1 MEKVLCIEDLERKLE
16 QFQIILTN
24 SDNVKKDILELT
36 EQMVEMVA
44 NYKKTQIDF
53 QLICNHLN
61 TTLFVTDDRGY
72 VCYVNPSYEERTGLK
87 KEYILGKTIF
97 ELQKENVIQCDVI
110 PRMLKE
116 EKPINAIGYVV
127 STDYRGF
134 VAGIP
139 VKDENGKLRYAITTD
154 WDVMSIMEM
163 ENRLKQLQKGE
174 IPDSTDEA
182 GSVSVHTADEE
193 EILYTSDVMR
203 DLISLAK
210 TVAQTDVSVL
220 ITGETGTGKE
230 LLSKVIVKYSCR
242 ADNTYIKVNC
252 AAIPQD
258 LLESELFG
266 YEEGAFTGA
275 KRGGKKGA
283 FEQAD
288 WGTILLDEIGELP
301 FQVQAKL
308 LRVLQ
313 ENEVNR
319 VGGQQAIKLN
329 VRVIAAT
336 NRNLLQEIRNGNFR
350 EDLYYRLNIL
360 PLELPPLRDRSEDI
374 PFLVG
379 RFLEEFDEKYKKIT
393 LIEADAMQLLRH
405 YDWPG
410 NIRELRNMMER
421 LVILGKDG
429 RITCSEIQKVL
440 GVTGICVSTD
450 QKEKYT
456 LKEAVEQ
463 FEKQMIQNAI
473 LKEGNKKKASEA
485 LGCERTTFLKKCK
498 RYEIE

>member
-1 MEKVLCIEDLERKLE
+1 M
-16 QFQIILTN
+16 
-24 SDNVKKDILELT
+24 
-36 EQMVEMVA
+36 
-44 NYKKTQIDF
+44 
-53 QLICNHLN
+53 
-61 TTLFVTDDRGY
+61 
-72 VCYVNPSYEERTGLK
+72 
-87 KEYILGKTIF
+87 
-97 ELQKENVIQCDVI
+97 
-110 PRMLKE
+110 
-116 EKPINAIGYVV
+116 
-127 STDYRGF
+127 
-134 VAGIP
+134 
-139 VKDENGKLRYAITTD
+139 
-154 WDVMSIMEM
+154 
-163 ENRLKQLQKGE
+163 
-174 IPDSTDEA
+174 
-182 GSVSVHTADEE
+182 
-193 EILYTSDVMR
+193 
-203 DLISLAK
+203 AK

-288 WGTILLDEIGELP
+288 GGTILLDEIGELP

>member
-1 MEKVLCIEDLERKLE
+1 MGKVLGIEKLETKLE
-16 QFQIILTN
+16 QLQTMLNDSNDTEKETLELVGQM
-24 SDNVKKDILELT
+24 SEILEK
-36 EQMVEMVA
+36 
-44 NYKKTQIDF
+44 YKREQIDF
-53 QLICNHLN
+53 QMICDHLN
-61 TTLFVTDDRGY
+61 TTLFVTDDKGRA
-72 VCYVNPSYEERTGLK
+72 CYVNPAYEERTGLK
-87 KEYILGKTIF
+87 KEHILGKTIF
-97 ELQKENVIQCDVI
+97 ELQKENIIQCDVI

-116 EKPINAIGYVV
+116 ETPINAIGYVV

-134 VAGIP
+134 IAGIP
-139 VKDENGKLRYAITTD
+139 VKDENGKLRYAMTTD
-154 WDVMSIMEM
+154 WDVTSIMEM
-163 ENRLKQLQKGE
+163 ENRLRQLQKGE
-174 IPDSTDEA
+174 VPANTDEFL
-182 GSVSVHTADEE
+182 STPMADDE

-203 DLISLAK
+203 NLLSLAK

-230 LLSKVIVKYSCR
+230 LLSKMIVKYSCR
-242 ADNTYIKVNC
+242 ADKPYIKVNC
-252 AAIPQD
+252 AAIPQE

-275 KRGGKKGA
+275 RRGGKKGA

-288 WGTILLDEIGELP
+288 GGTILLDEIGELP

-313 ENEVNR
+313 ESEVNR
-319 VGGQQAIKLN
+319 VGGQKAINLN
-329 VRVIAAT
+329 VRIIAAT
-336 NRNLLQEIRNGNFR
+336 NRNLLQEIKNGNFR

-379 RFLEEFDEKYKKIT
+379 RFLEEFYEKYKKIT
-393 LIEADAMQLLRH
+393 LIEADAMHMLRH

-410 NIRELRNMMER
+410 NIRELRNLMER

-429 RITCSEIQKVL
+429 RITCSEIQNVL
-440 GVTGICVSTD
+440 GVTGKCVATER
-450 QKEKYT
+450 KEMHT

-463 FEKQMIQNAI
+463 FEKQMIQDAIMNA
-473 LKEGNKKKASEA
+473 GNKKKAAEL

-498 RYEIE
+498 RYDIE

>member
-1 MEKVLCIEDLERKLE
+1 MEKFLCIDDLERKLE
-16 QFQIILTN
+16 QLQTMLTD
-24 SDNVKKDILELT
+24 SDNVKEDILELT
-36 EQMVEMVA
+36 EQMVELFA
-44 NYKKTQIDF
+44 KYKKEQIDF
-53 QLICNHLN
+53 QMICDNLN
-61 TTLFVTDDRGY
+61 TTLFVTDDEGRA
-72 VCYVNPSYEERTGLK
+72 CYVNSAYEERTGLK

-97 ELQKENVIQCDVI
+97 ELQKENIIQCDVI

-134 VAGIP
+134 IAGIP
-139 VKDENGKLRYAITTD
+139 VKDESGKLRYAMTTD
-154 WDVMSIMEM
+154 WDVTSIMEM
-163 ENRLKQLQKGE
+163 ENRLRQLQKGE
-174 IPDSTDEA
+174 VPANTDEFVPTPVA
-182 GSVSVHTADEE
+182 NDE

-242 ADNTYIKVNC
+242 ADKPYIKVNC

-258 LLESELFG
+258 LLETELFG

-288 WGTILLDEIGELP
+288 GGTILLDEIGELP
-301 FQVQAKL
+301 FQMQAKL

-319 VGGQQAIKLN
+319 VGGQRAIKLN

-429 RITCSEIQKVL
+429 RITCSEIQKML
-440 GVTGICVSTD
+440 GITGMCVPAGREET
-450 QKEKYT
+450 YT

-473 LKEGNKKKASEA
+473 LKEI
-485 LGCERTTFLKKCK
+485 RK
-498 RYEIE
+498 RHQRR

>member
-1 MEKVLCIEDLERKLE
+1 MEKVLCIDDLERKLE
-16 QFQIILTN
+16 QLQTMLTD
-24 SDNVKKDILELT
+24 SDNVKEDILELT
-36 EQMVEMVA
+36 EQMVELFA
-44 NYKKTQIDF
+44 KYKKEQIDF
-53 QLICNHLN
+53 QMICDNLN
-61 TTLFVTDDRGY
+61 TTLFVTDDEGRA
-72 VCYVNPSYEERTGLK
+72 CYVNSAYEERTGLK

-97 ELQKENVIQCDVI
+97 ELQKENIIQCDVI

-134 VAGIP
+134 IAGIP
-139 VKDENGKLRYAITTD
+139 VKDESGKLRYAMTTD
-154 WDVMSIMEM
+154 WDVTSIMEM
-163 ENRLKQLQKGE
+163 ENRLRQLQKGE
-174 IPDSTDEA
+174 VPANTDEFVPTPVA
-182 GSVSVHTADEE
+182 NDE

-220 ITGETGTGKE
+220 ITGETGKGKE

-242 ADNTYIKVNC
+242 ADKPYIKVNC

-288 WGTILLDEIGELP
+288 GGTILLDEIGELP

-319 VGGQQAIKLN
+319 VGGQRAIKLN

-440 GVTGICVSTD
+440 GVTGMCVPTG
-450 QKEKYT
+450 QEETYT

>member
-193 EILYTSDVMR
+193 EILYTSI
-203 DLISLAK
+203 IS
-210 TVAQTDVSVL
+210 
-220 ITGETGTGKE
+220 
-230 LLSKVIVKYSCR
+230 
-242 ADNTYIKVNC
+242 
-252 AAIPQD
+252 
-258 LLESELFG
+258 F
-266 YEEGAFTGA
+266 
-275 KRGGKKGA
+275 
-283 FEQAD
+283 
-288 WGTILLDEIGELP
+288 
-301 FQVQAKL
+301 
-308 LRVLQ
+308 
-313 ENEVNR
+313 
-319 VGGQQAIKLN
+319 
-329 VRVIAAT
+329 
-336 NRNLLQEIRNGNFR
+336 
-350 EDLYYRLNIL
+350 
-360 PLELPPLRDRSEDI
+360 
-374 PFLVG
+374 
-379 RFLEEFDEKYKKIT
+379 
-393 LIEADAMQLLRH
+393 
-405 YDWPG
+405 
-410 NIRELRNMMER
+410 
-421 LVILGKDG
+421 
-429 RITCSEIQKVL
+429 
-440 GVTGICVSTD
+440 
-450 QKEKYT
+450 
-456 LKEAVEQ
+456 
-463 FEKQMIQNAI
+463 
-473 LKEGNKKKASEA
+473 
-485 LGCERTTFLKKCK
+485 
-498 RYEIE
+498 

>member
-1 MEKVLCIEDLERKLE
+1 MKKVLCIEELAKKLE
-16 QFQIILTN
+16 QLQTILSDT
-24 SDNVKKDILELT
+24 DNVKKEVFELM
-36 EQMVEMVA
+36 EEMSETLLK
-44 NYKKTQIDF
+44 YKKEQIDF
-53 QLICNHLN
+53 QMICNHLN
-61 TTLFVTDDRGY
+61 TTLFVTDDKGRA
-72 VCYVNPSYEERTGLK
+72 CYVNPAYEERTGLK

-97 ELQKENVIQCDVI
+97 ELQKENIIQCDVI

-134 VAGIP
+134 IAGIP
-139 VKDENGKLRYAITTD
+139 VKDENGKLRYAMTTD
-154 WDVMSIMEM
+154 WDVTSIMEM
-163 ENRLKQLQKGE
+163 ENRLRQLQKGE
-174 IPDSTDEA
+174 IPVNTDEFGIPPA
-182 GSVSVHTADEE
+182 HTIDDDEV
-193 EILYTSDVMR
+193 LYTSDVMR

-242 ADNTYIKVNC
+242 ADKPYIKVNC

-283 FEQAD
+283 FEQAEG
-288 WGTILLDEIGELP
+288 GTILLDEIGELP

-319 VGGQQAIKLN
+319 IGGQRAIKLN

-393 LIEADAMQLLRH
+393 LIESDAMQLLRH

-440 GVTGICVSTD
+440 GVAGMCVPTG

>member
-1 MEKVLCIEDLERKLE
+1 MEKVLCIDDLERKLE
-16 QFQIILTN
+16 QFQTVLAD
-24 SDNVKKDILELT
+24 SDNVKEDILELT
-36 EQMVEMVA
+36 EQMVEMFA
-44 NYKKTQIDF
+44 KYKKEQIDF
-53 QLICNHLN
+53 QMICDHLN
-61 TTLFVTDDRGY
+61 TTLFVTDDEGRA
-72 VCYVNPSYEERTGLK
+72 CYVNPAYEERTGLK

-97 ELQKENVIQCDVI
+97 ELQKENIIQCDVI

-134 VAGIP
+134 IAGIP
-139 VKDENGKLRYAITTD
+139 VKDESGKLRYAMTTD
-154 WDVMSIMEM
+154 WDVTSIMEM
-163 ENRLKQLQKGE
+163 ENRLRQLQKGE
-174 IPDSTDEA
+174 VPANTDEFVPTPVA
-182 GSVSVHTADEE
+182 NDE

-242 ADNTYIKVNC
+242 ADKPYIKVNC
-252 AAIPQD
+252 AAIPQE

-288 WGTILLDEIGELP
+288 GGTILLDEIGELP

-319 VGGQQAIKLN
+319 VGGQRAIKLN

-440 GVTGICVSTD
+440 GVTGMCVPTG
-450 QKEKYT
+450 QEETYT